1 MSSSERALFVISIA
15 LASWACSGPQGAP
28 GAGGASGEVGP
39 TGPTGPTG
47 ATGPAGAQGNDGV
60 SPNLGPIEAR
70 VAAIEAQDL
79 GAQLQTALGRL
90 NALEQR
96 TAGWR
101 VIARTAGPGDIN
113 LGDAAIPANNPRSL
127 DHGSIGLTVSPR
139 TSGGANVRILCNG
152 EIPTGTTCSTTNERI
167 GLAFEVPQAGLYRAC
182 VDYTLFQLMNGTGS
196 AMDTYLLLAELDPRS
211 GATLALGETEL
222 HHRVE
227 NRGEINQNTWQS
239 QQVNPTKLCDYF
251 EWNAPGERALA
262 LMYYNRP
269 ISTVLDGTNN
279 YLENSGS
286 WWTVER
292 VLE

>member
-1 MSSSERALFVISIA
+1 MKLLESPSLALGFA
-15 LASWACSGPQGAP
+15 LALWGCSGPQGTP
-28 GAGGASGEVGP
+28 GAGGPSGQA
-39 TGPTGPTG
+39 GPTGPTG
-47 ATGPAGAQGNDGV
+47 ATGPAGVQGNDGI
-60 SPNLGPIEAR
+60 SPDLEPIEAR

-90 NALEQR
+90 DALERR
-96 TAGWR
+96 TTAWR

-127 DHGSIGLTVSPR
+127 DHGSIGLTVGPR
-139 TSGGANVRILCNG
+139 TSAGANVRILCDG

-167 GLAFEVPQAGLYRAC
+167 GLAFEVPQAGLYRVC

-211 GATLALGETEL
+211 GVTLALGETEL

-227 NRGEINQNTWQS
+227 NRGNVNQDIWQS

-251 EWNAPGERALA
+251 EWTAPGERAVA

-269 ISTVLDGTNN
+269 ISTAPNGTNN
-279 YLENSGS
+279 YLENSGTG
-286 WWTVER
+286 WAIER

>member
-1 MSSSERALFVISIA
+1 MRRLERQSLVLGLA
-15 LASWACSGPQGAP
+15 LALWACSGPQGAP
-28 GAGGASGEVGP
+28 GTGGP
-39 TGPTGPTG
+39 TGQAGPAGPTG
-47 ATGPAGAQGNDGV
+47 ATGPAGPQGNDGV
-60 SPNLGPIEAR
+60 PPDLAPLEAR
-70 VAAIEAQDL
+70 VAAIEAQGL
-79 GAQLQTALGRL
+79 NAQLQAALVRL
-90 NALEQR
+90 DELEQR

-101 VIARTAGPGDIN
+101 VIARTTGPGDIN

-127 DHGSIGLTVSPR
+127 AHGSIGLTVSAR
-139 TSGGANVRILCNG
+139 TSAGANVRILCDG
-152 EIPTGTTCSTTNERI
+152 EIPTGTTCSTTNEKV
-167 GLAFEVPQAGLYRAC
+167 GLAFDVPQAGLYRVC

-211 GATLALGETEL
+211 GVTLALGETEL

-227 NRGEINQNTWQS
+227 NRGNVNQDTWQS

-251 EWNAPGERALA
+251 EWTAPGERAVA

-269 ISTVLDGTNN
+269 VSTAPNGTNN

-286 WWTVER
+286 GWAIER